1 MLRPPRAPKD
11 QREWEFH
18 RQVARNEAMVLVDSL
33 ERQVAEL
40 RCIGAAPDTVTE
52 LAFILSEVRAALR
65 RQHHEG

>member
-1 MLRPPRAPKD
+1 
-11 QREWEFH
+11 
-18 RQVARNEAMVLVDSL
+18 MVLVDAL

-65 RQHHEG
+65 RQHQEG